1 MNGDIQNPQH
11 DPGSEKR
18 LLLAFA
24 LTFLVLLVSQP
35 LITKYVKQSQP
46 APKEKPAET
55 QPAAASS
62 QPAATPPPVESPP
75 PAASRQP
82 QAAGPA
88 VVVQAASE
96 QETVVENDLY
106 RIVFSNRGAQVTSW
120 VLKKYS
126 DHPGGKPLDLVHH
139 AAAEKYGY
147 PFSLW
152 TYDEGLRKKLD
163 QALYVASAES
173 GAATAGATLKAPV
186 SLTFAYA
193 DGETV
198 VRKQLRFDHSYVIEV
213 ETSVTEKG
221 SEVQAYLAWPAG
233 FGNQEL
239 PVQYATAQV
248 EWYSGGRNWHGG
260 EKVERLAFGKVSGGA
275 TVGGPL
281 YWAGVADP
289 SFAAVFLP
297 DEPGSAALVTLH
309 NEIEILKDAS
319 NPQSKEMEKVPVL
332 GAAAGDT
339 RGMTR
344 GRWFVG
350 PKAVDVLDAI
360 HVRGPE
366 SATDLRNL
374 VDFGM
379 LGVLARPLFLWL
391 KWTHEHWV
399 ANWGWDI
406 VILTVIINLVLM
418 PLRISGMKSAM
429 KMQKLAPQI
438 KAIQEKYKKYSFN
451 DPRRAEMNTEMS
463 ALYKREGANPVGGCF
478 PMLLQFPFLVA
489 FYAMLTA
496 AIELRHAPWLWIQ
509 DLSAPDPYHILPI
522 LLIVTMFLVQKATP
536 TVGMDPMQQK
546 MMNVMMPV
554 FLGFISWSLAAGLSV
569 YWVASNV
576 IAWGQQLV
584 LYQTKFGREMK
595 AHMEKHARK
604 KGK

>member
-55 QPAAASS
+55 QPAAGRS
-62 QPAATPPPVESPP
+62 QPAATLPPVESPP

-82 QAAGPA
+82 QADGPA

-106 RIVFSNRGAQVTSW
+106 RIVVSNRGAQVKSW
-120 VLKKYS
+120 VLKKYN

-163 QALYVASAES
+163 QALYVAGTETGAE
-173 GAATAGATLKAPV
+173 TAGATLKAPV

-418 PLRISGMKSAM
+418 PLRISGMKAAM

>member
-1 MNGDIQNPQH
+1 LNGDFQNPQQ

-35 LITKYVKQSQP
+35 LIMKYAKQPEP
-46 APKEKPAET
+46 APAEKPAAT
-55 QPAAASS
+55 QPAAGSVQPAAAST
-62 QPAATPPPVESPP
+62 QPVAQPPVVGKV
-75 PAASRQP
+75 P
-82 QAAGPA
+82 QAAAPVPA
-88 VVVQAASE
+88 VQAASE
-96 QETVVENDLY
+96 QETVVENDFY
-106 RIVFSNRGAQVTSW
+106 RIVFTNRGAQVKSW
-120 VLKKYS
+120 VLKKYN
-126 DHPGGKPLDLVHH
+126 DHPGGKPLDLVHA

-152 TYDEGLRKKLD
+152 TYDEGLRKKLGA
-163 QALYVASAES
+163 ALYVVSAEGGS
-173 GAATAGATLKAPV
+173 PAAGATLKAPA

-198 VRKQLRFDHSYVIEV
+198 VRKQLRFDHSYVVEV
-213 ETSVTEKG
+213 ETSVLEKG
-221 SEVQAYLAWPAG
+221 SGVQAYLAWPAA
-233 FGNQEL
+233 FGDQSQA
-239 PVQYATAQV
+239 VQYAAAQV

-260 EKVERLAFGKVSGGA
+260 EKVERLAFKKVSGGA

-297 DEPGSAALVTLH
+297 DDPGSAALVTLH
-309 NEIEILKDAS
+309 NEIDIPKDAS
-319 NPQSKEMEKVPVL
+319 NPQSKEMQKVPVL

-339 RGMTR
+339 RGFTR

-360 HVRGPE
+360 HVRGE

-379 LGVLARPLFLWL
+379 FGVLARPLFLWL

-451 DPRRAEMNTEMS
+451 DPRRAEMNTEMT
-463 ALYKREGANPVGGCF
+463 ALYKKEGANPVGGCF

-496 AIELRHAPWLWIQ
+496 AIELRHAPWLWIH
-509 DLSAPDPYHILPI
+509 DLSAADPYHILPI
-522 LLIVTMFLVQKATP
+522 LLIVTMFLVQKVTP
-536 TVGMDPMQQK
+536 TAGMDPMQQK
-546 MMNVMMPV
+546 MMNIMMPV
-554 FLGFISWSLAAGLSV
+554 FLGFISWSLAAGLGV

-576 IAWGQQLV
+576 IALAQQMV
-584 LYQTKFGREMK
+584 LYRTKFGREMK
-595 AHMEKHARK
+595 AQMEKHARK
-604 KGK
+604 KAGK

>member
-1 MNGDIQNPQH
+1 MNGDFQNPQH

-35 LITKYVKQSQP
+35 LIMKYAKQPEP
-46 APKEKPAET
+46 AEKPAAT
-55 QPAAASS
+55 QPA
-62 QPAATPPPVESPP
+62 TGPPQAVTPP
-75 PAASRQP
+75 PAAQ
-82 QAAGPA
+82 QAGVSKPPPVAAPVA
-88 VVVQAASE
+88 TVQAASE
-96 QETVVENDLY
+96 QETVVENDFY
-106 RIVFSNRGAQVTSW
+106 RIVFSNRGAQVKSW
-120 VLKKYS
+120 VLKKYK

-139 AAAEKYGY
+139 AAAEKYGF

-152 TYDEGLRKKLD
+152 TYDEALRKKLGA
-163 QALYVASAES
+163 ALYVASAEG
-173 GAATAGATLKAPV
+173 GAPTAGAALRAPV
-186 SLTFAYA
+186 ALTFAYA

-198 VRKQLRFDHSYVIEV
+198 VHKQLRFDHSYVVEV

-221 SEVQAYLAWPAG
+221 SGVQAYLAWPAG
-233 FGNQEL
+233 FGDQTE
-239 PVQYATAQV
+239 PVQYAAGQV
-248 EWYSGGRNWHGG
+248 EWYSGGTNWHGG
-260 EKVERLAFGKVSGGA
+260 EKVERETSGDVSGGA
-275 TVGGPL
+275 TIGGPL
-281 YWAGVADP
+281 YWAGVATP
-289 SFAAVFLP
+289 SFGAVFLP
-297 DEPGSAALVTLH
+297 DEPASAAMVTLH
-309 NEIEILKDAS
+309 NQIDIPKDPG
-319 NPQSKEMEKVPVL
+319 NPQSKEVQKVPVL

-339 RGMTR
+339 RGVTR

-360 HVRGPE
+360 HVRGTQ

-374 VDFGM
+374 VDFGIF
-379 LGVLARPLFLWL
+379 GVLARPLFLWL

-406 VILTVIINLVLM
+406 MILTIIINVVLL
-418 PLRISGMKSAM
+418 PLRLSSMKSAM

-438 KAIQEKYKKYSFN
+438 KSIQEKYKKYSFN
-451 DPRRAEMNTEMS
+451 DPRRAEMNKEMTT
-463 ALYKREGANPVGGCF
+463 LYKQEGANPVGGCV

-496 AIELRHAPWLWIQ
+496 AIELRHAPWLWVQ
-509 DLSAPDPYHILPI
+509 DLSAADPYHILPI
-522 LLIVTMFLVQKATP
+522 LLIVSMYLVQKVTP
-536 TVGMDPMQQK
+536 TAGMDPMQQK

-554 FLGFISWSLAAGLSV
+554 MLGFISWSLAAGLGV

-576 IAWGQQLV
+576 IMLVQQMV
-584 LYQTKFGREMK
+584 LYRTKFGREMK